1 MNDIFNGNP
10 RCIDM
15 CYGQDFGNVG
25 AESSDYNYVGMG
37 QTDGNSKHPTAD
49 VD

>member
-1 MNDIFNGNP
+1 MEIQDALI
-10 RCIDM
+10 CAI
-15 CYGQDFGNVG
+15 DFGNVG